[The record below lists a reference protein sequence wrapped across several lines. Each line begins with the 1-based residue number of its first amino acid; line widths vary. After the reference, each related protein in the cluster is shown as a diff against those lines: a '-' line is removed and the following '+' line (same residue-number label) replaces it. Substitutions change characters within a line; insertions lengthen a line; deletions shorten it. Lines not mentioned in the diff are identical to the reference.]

1 MATILEQLD
10 SISFLANSRAW
21 CLFRQR
27 IEQPEAQRKLILIAV
42 CVALLLDN
50 MLYMVI
56 VPIIP
61 DYLRQIGAWST
72 HKEGGKIEYKQ
83 VTTANWQLT
92 TPNSQSLIQIES
104 INESLS
110 STTASNNN
118 LSLPTKPPDKLADGE
133 QDEESDDEYYYK
145 TNKEEDFEI
154 DKRTNAG
161 EPGTDYE
168 LDEKASGPATD
179 SAKGPTNNQ
188 AKVAGSKKNKT
199 HFHVLAV
206 RTGSHTVYEGEDSAI
221 GILFASK
228 AIVQLLVNPFSG
240 AIIDRFGYDRPMMFG
255 LTVLFVST
263 AVFACGRSYGILF
276 FARSL
281 QGVGSEYHLKCTPQ
295 RTK

>member
-10 SISFLANSRAW
+10 SISFLANNRTW

-83 VTTANWQLT
+83 VTSNWQLT
-92 TPNSQSLIQIES
+92 TPNSQSLVQLES
-104 INESLS
+104 INERLAS
-110 STTASNNN
+110 STSNNN
-118 LSLPTKPPDKLADGE
+118 LSLPTKPPDKIVDGE
-133 QDEESDDEYYYK
+133 AEEQEDDEYYYK
-145 TNKEEDFEI
+145 TNKEEDFEV
-154 DKRTNAG
+154 DKRAKYDDGGGDVDAAG
-161 EPGTDYE
+161 TESDTKPDT
-168 LDEKASGPATD
+168 KPA
-179 SAKGPTNNQ
+179 PTT
-188 AKVAGSKKNKT
+188 KVPNSRKNRT
-199 HFHVLAV
+199 HMHVLAV

-221 GILFASK
+221 GVLFASK
-228 AIVQLLVNPFSG
+228 AIIQLLVNPFSG

-263 AVFACGRSYGILF
+263 AVFACGRSYGILL

-281 QGVGSEYHLKCTPQ
+281 QGVGSE
-295 RTK
+295 

>member
-10 SISFLANSRAW
+10 SISFLANNRTW

-83 VTTANWQLT
+83 VTTGNWQLT
-92 TPNSQSLIQIES
+92 TPNSQSLIQLES
-104 INESLS
+104 INESLA
-110 STTASNNN
+110 STSNNN

-133 QDEESDDEYYYK
+133 PEEQEDDEYYYK
-145 TNKEEDFEI
+145 TNNKEDDFEV
-154 DKRTNAG
+154 DKRTKFDGGGVDA
-161 EPGTDYE
+161 GTDRE
-168 LDEKASGPATD
+168 LDERPAAT
-179 SAKGPTNNQ
+179 
-188 AKVAGSKKNKT
+188 KVRNSKKNKT

-228 AIVQLLVNPFSG
+228 AIIQLLVNPFSG

-263 AVFACGRSYGILF
+263 AVFACGRSYGILL

-281 QGVGSEYHLKCTPQ
+281 QGVGSEYSRLQFKSISNLKFKTL
-295 RTK
+295 